1 MRATLCACYSF
12 KYWLTAFRL
21 TLPVISP
28 ESRRLVR
35 HLVVAQC
42 VAGAGLALAL
52 LLLAPMATGHGL
64 AGWAAVASAVVVSG
78 VVAMGG
84 GMQGGAG
91 AALRSI
97 ASVVLRWVLVAGLLV
112 ALAARPGAIVW
123 AIAAGAV
130 LAQLVFMATAVTFK
144 RV

>member
-1 MRATLCACYSF
+1 M
-12 KYWLTAFRL
+12 
-21 TLPVISP
+21 
-28 ESRRLVR
+28 
-35 HLVVAQC
+35 
-42 VAGAGLALAL
+42 ALAL
-52 LLLAPMATGHGL
+52 LLLAPEAAGHGL
-64 AGWAAVASAVVVSG
+64 AGWAAVALAVVVSG
-78 VVAMGG
+78 VVAMSG